1 MLVFFFFFLW
11 CLRSWKSLGFVVS
24 LDFASGGSKSCK
36 EVGFC
41 FLIVEINI
49 LVVVVCFVRNVVNII
64 VIVVA
69 RTENQ

>member
-1 MLVFFFFFLW
+1 MDACLFFFFLW

-49 LVVVVCFVRNVVNII
+49 LRGSMFCTKCSEYNCNCSCKD
-64 VIVVA
+64 
-69 RTENQ
+69 